1 MGDGLLAAAGGGG
14 TEVGVEVL
22 CEDTGV
28 GRPLCSACVGAGR
41 IGNCCIGGRFGSNFC
56 WKGSLTL
63 ALIIIC
69 CSIKGVM
76 VDGEGR

>member
-1 MGDGLLAAAGGGG
+1 MFFFGVGALLVGDGLLAAAGGGG

-41 IGNCCIGGRFGSNFC
+41 IGNCCIGEDSVATFVGRDH
-56 WKGSLTL
+56 LHL
-63 ALIIIC
+63 
-69 CSIKGVM
+69 
-76 VDGEGR
+76 R